1 MKYTVDYTSG
11 FKKQHKK
18 MLKQGNDLSKL
29 YNVIEKIANGEELDA
44 KYQNHRLTITKC
56 IEIVKNA
63 ILLLI
68 GY

>member
-18 MLKQGNDLSKL
+18 MLKQGKDLSKL

-44 KYQNHRLTITKC
+44 KYQHHRLTITKC

>member
-1 MKYTVDYTSG
+1 MKYIVDYTSG

-18 MLKQGNDLSKL
+18 MLKQGKDLSKL

>member
-18 MLKQGNDLSKL
+18 MLNQGKDLSKL

-44 KYQNHRLTITKC
+44 KYQNHRLNEGRCKRIKR
-56 IEIVKNA
+56 
-63 ILLLI
+63 
-68 GY
+68 